1 MVTLDRLVNV
11 VGSYGVHLRFCS
23 IPRTTRLSS
32 VVMHEVTGERAVIG
46 DVLLAVGARSVKE
59 AVRWAVAAKA
69 VAVLVRDAEDKTAF
83 AGEGESLAVLVVDPA
98 VSWSEL
104 AAVVYGLVLE
114 GRETESG
121 RGPTDLFA
129 LADSLADAVG
139 GAVTVEDQLG
149 RVLAYSRGQ
158 RHADPARSATI
169 LNRQEAQPLRE
180 LFEKRGVLAHLDS
193 SDEPLFVAA
202 APEHGLTG
210 RMVAAVRAG
219 RELMGAVWVACP
231 APLNG
236 HRLTALADGARTVA
250 LHVLRSRAS
259 ADLERQ
265 VESDW
270 VNRLLDVRTD
280 SVEAAALVARL
291 GLPQA
296 PLRVIAVH
304 TRIATQP
311 HAGLLLAFEVV
322 TTGFGWSRPGRSA
335 LAANTVY
342 TVLPAQDAAQARQW
356 VRGLRSALPQQASV
370 LAGISAVAGVAELTA
385 ARREAEECLAL
396 HEAGP
401 PDSAP
406 PAYDEAWDEIVLRRL
421 STAARAG
428 RVPAR
433 GPVAELRNH
442 DAVHGTPYVATLR
455 AWLDAQGDLARA
467 AERLGV
473 HENTMRYRLRKM
485 AEVTPLGLDDAGARL
500 AAMIELAAG
509 DLSAF
514 DKH

>member
-11 VGSYGVHLRFCS
+11 VGSYGVRLRFCS
-23 IPRTTRLSS
+23 IPRTTPLSS
-32 VVMHEVTGERAVIG
+32 VVMHEVAGERAVVG

-69 VAVLVRDAEDKTAF
+69 VAVLVRDVDDKASF
-83 AGEGESLAVLVVDPA
+83 VGEGEALAVLVVDAA

-114 GRETESG
+114 GRETDSG

-129 LADSLADAVG
+129 VADSLAEAVA
-139 GAVTVEDQLG
+139 GAVTIEDQLG

-158 RHADPARSATI
+158 RNADPARSATI
-169 LNRQEAQPLRE
+169 LNRQESEPLRE
-180 LFEKRGVLAHLDS
+180 LFDKRGVLAHLDLH
-193 SDEPLFVAA
+193 DEPLFVAA
-202 APEHGLTG
+202 DPEHGLTG
-210 RMVAAVRAG
+210 RMVVAVRAG
-219 RELMGAVWVACP
+219 RELLGAVWVACP
-231 APLNG
+231 AALSG
-236 HRLTALADGARTVA
+236 TRLTALADGARTVA

-270 VNRLLDVRTD
+270 VTRLLDHQTD
-280 SVEAAALVARL
+280 ASDAVALVARL
-291 GLPQA
+291 GLPPS

-311 HAGLLLAFEVV
+311 HAGLLLAFEAV

-342 TVLPAQDAAQARQW
+342 TLLPAEDADAARQW
-356 VRGLRSALPQQASV
+356 VRGLVGALSPHASV
-370 LAGISAVAGVAELTA
+370 LAGISASATATELA
-385 ARREAEECLAL
+385 MARREAEECLAL
-396 HEAGP
+396 HEAS
-401 PDSAP
+401 PDSIP
-406 PAYDEAWDEIVLRRL
+406 PAYDESWGEIVLRRL
-421 STAARAG
+421 HTAARAG
-428 RVPAR
+428 RVPTR
-433 GPVAELRNH
+433 GPVGELRRH
-442 DAVHGTPYVATLR
+442 DATHNTPYVATLR

-467 AERLGV
+467 AEQLGV
-473 HENTMRYRLRKM
+473 HENTVRYRLRKM
-485 AEVTPLGLDDAGARL
+485 AEVTPLGLEEPRTRF

-509 DLSAF
+509 DMSEI

>member
-11 VGSYGVHLRFCS
+11 VGSYGVRLRFCS

-32 VVMHEVTGERAVIG
+32 VVMHEVTGERVVVG

-69 VAVLVRDAEDKTAF
+69 VAVLVRDVEDKTSF
-83 AGEGESLAVLVVDPA
+83 AGEGESLAVLVVDAA

-129 LADSLADAVG
+129 VADSLAEAVG
-139 GAVTVEDQLG
+139 GAVTIEDQLG
-149 RVLAYSRGQ
+149 RVLSYSRGQ

-169 LNRQEAQPLRE
+169 LNRQESEPLRE
-180 LFEKRGVLAHLDS
+180 LFEKRGVLAHLDIH
-193 SDEPLFVAA
+193 DEPLFVAA
-202 APEHGLTG
+202 DPEYGLTG
-210 RMVAAVRAG
+210 RMVVAVRAG
-219 RELMGAVWVACP
+219 RETLGAVWVACP
-231 APLNG
+231 HPLSG
-236 HRLTALADGARTVA
+236 ERLTALADGARTVA

-270 VNRLLDVRTD
+270 VTRLLDEQTEPD
-280 SVEAAALVARL
+280 DALALVARL

-311 HAGLLLAFEVV
+311 HAGLLLAFEAV

-342 TVLPAQDAAQARQW
+342 TLLPAEDAAAARQW
-356 VRGLRSALPQQASV
+356 VRGLAGALPPHASV
-370 LAGISAVAGVAELTA
+370 WAGISAVATVTELA
-385 ARREAEECLAL
+385 AAGREAEECLGL
-396 HEAGP
+396 HEVGRP
-401 PDSAP
+401 ESVP
-406 PAYDEAWDEIVLRRL
+406 PAYDESWDEIVLRRL
-421 STAARAG
+421 HTAARAG
-428 RVPAR
+428 RVPTR
-433 GPVAELRNH
+433 GPVAELRHH
-442 DAVHGTPYVATLR
+442 DAAHNTPYVSTLR

-467 AERLGV
+467 AEQLGV
-473 HENTMRYRLRKM
+473 HENTVRYRLRKM
-485 AEVTPLGLDDAGARL
+485 AEVTPLGLEDPRTRF

-509 DLSAF
+509 DMSEL
-514 DKH
+514 DKQ

>member
-1 MVTLDRLVNV
+1 
-11 VGSYGVHLRFCS
+11 
-23 IPRTTRLSS
+23 
-32 VVMHEVTGERAVIG
+32 MHEVTGERAVVG

-69 VAVLVRDAEDKTAF
+69 VAVLVRDVEDKTSF
-83 AGEGESLAVLVVDPA
+83 AGEGESLAVLVVDAA

-129 LADSLADAVG
+129 VADSLAEAVA
-139 GAVTVEDQLG
+139 GAVTIEDQLG

-169 LNRQEAQPLRE
+169 LNRQESEALRE
-180 LFEKRGVLAHLDS
+180 LFEKRGVVAHLDLH
-193 SDEPLFVAA
+193 DEPLFVAA
-202 APEHGLTG
+202 DPEYGLTG
-210 RMVAAVRAG
+210 RMVVAVRAG
-219 RELMGAVWVACP
+219 RELLGAVWVACP
-231 APLNG
+231 APLRG
-236 HRLTALADGARTVA
+236 ARLTALADGARTVA

-270 VNRLLDVRTD
+270 VTRLLDEQTEPD
-280 SVEAAALVARL
+280 DAIALIARL

-311 HAGLLLAFEVV
+311 HAGLLLAFEAV

-335 LAANTVY
+335 LAPNTVY
-342 TVLPAQDAAQARQW
+342 TLLPAEDAAAARQW
-356 VRGLRSALPQQASV
+356 VRGLAAALPPHASV
-370 LAGISAVAGVAELTA
+370 LAGISAVATATELAA

-401 PDSAP
+401 LDGVP
-406 PAYDEAWDEIVLRRL
+406 PAYDESWDEVVLRRL
-421 STAARAG
+421 HNAARAG
-428 RVPAR
+428 RVPTR
-433 GPVAELRNH
+433 GPVAELRGH
-442 DAVHGTPYVATLR
+442 DAAHSTPYVATLR

-467 AERLGV
+467 AEQLGV
-473 HENTMRYRLRKM
+473 HENTVRYRLRKM
-485 AEVTPLGLDDAGARL
+485 AEVTPLGLEDPRTRF

-509 DLSAF
+509 DMSEVN
-514 DKH
+514 KR

>member
-1 MVTLDRLVNV
+1 
-11 VGSYGVHLRFCS
+11 
-23 IPRTTRLSS
+23 
-32 VVMHEVTGERAVIG
+32 MHEVTGDRAVIG

-69 VAVLVRDAEDKTAF
+69 VAVVVRDVEDKTAF
-83 AGEGESLAVLVVDPA
+83 AGEGESLAVLVVDAA

-104 AAVVYGLVLE
+104 AAIVYGLVLE

-129 LADSLADAVG
+129 VSDSLADAVG
-139 GAVTVEDQLG
+139 GAVTIEDQQG

-158 RHADPARSATI
+158 RHADPARSQTI
-169 LNRQEAQPLRE
+169 LNRQETGPLRE
-180 LFEKRGVLAHLDS
+180 LFEKCGVLAHLDQN
-193 SDEPLFVAA
+193 DEPLFVDADS
-202 APEHGLTG
+202 EHGLTG

-219 RELMGAVWVACP
+219 RELLGAVWVACP
-231 APLNG
+231 EPLSG
-236 HRLTALADGARTVA
+236 DRLTALADGARTVA
-250 LHVLRSRAS
+250 LHMLRSRAS

-270 VNRLLDVRTD
+270 VTTLLDGRTGTD
-280 SVEAAALVARL
+280 EAAALVARL
-291 GLPQA
+291 GLPAA
-296 PLRVIAVH
+296 PLRVIALH

-311 HAGLLLAFEVV
+311 HAGLLLAYEAV

-335 LAANTVY
+335 LATNTVY
-342 TVLPAQDAAQARQW
+342 TLLPAQDAAQAREW
-356 VRGLRSALPQQASV
+356 VGGLGAALPAQASV
-370 LAGISAVAGVAELTA
+370 LAGISAVAAVTELVA

-401 PDSAP
+401 PGSPP
-406 PAYDEAWDEIVLRRL
+406 PAYDESWDAIVLRRL
-421 STAARAG
+421 QTAARAG

-433 GPVAELRNH
+433 GPVAQLRHH
-442 DAVHGTPYVATLR
+442 DAVQNTPYVATLR

-467 AERLGV
+467 ADRLGV
-473 HENTMRYRLRKM
+473 HENTVRYRLRKM
-485 AEVTPLGLDDAGARL
+485 AEVTPLGLEDPRARF

-509 DLSAF
+509 EMSEL
-514 DKH
+514 DKR

>member
-1 MVTLDRLVNV
+1 
-11 VGSYGVHLRFCS
+11 
-23 IPRTTRLSS
+23 
-32 VVMHEVTGERAVIG
+32 MHEVTGERVVVG

-69 VAVLVRDAEDKTAF
+69 AAVLVGDVEDKTSF
-83 AGEGESLAVLVVDPA
+83 AGEGESLAVLVLDAA

-129 LADSLADAVG
+129 VADSLAEAVA
-139 GAVTVEDQLG
+139 GAVTIEDQLG

-158 RHADPARSATI
+158 RNADPARSATI
-169 LNRQEAQPLRE
+169 LNRQESEPLRE

-193 SDEPLFVAA
+193 CDEPLFVAA
-202 APEHGLTG
+202 DPEYGLTG
-210 RMVAAVRAG
+210 RMVVAVRAG
-219 RELMGAVWVACP
+219 RELLGAVWVACP
-231 APLNG
+231 DPLSG
-236 HRLTALADGARTVA
+236 ERLTALADGARTVA

-270 VNRLLDVRTD
+270 VTRLLDGKTEPD
-280 SVEAAALVARL
+280 DAVELIARL
-291 GLPQA
+291 GMPQA

-311 HAGLLLAFEVV
+311 HAGLLLAFEAV

-342 TVLPAQDAAQARQW
+342 TLLPAEDAAVARQW
-356 VRGLRSALPQQASV
+356 VRGLAGALPPHASV
-370 LAGISAVAGVAELTA
+370 RAGISAVATVTELAA

-396 HEAGP
+396 HEARSPEGV
-401 PDSAP
+401 P

-421 STAARAG
+421 YTAARAG
-428 RVPAR
+428 RVPTR
-433 GPVAELRNH
+433 GPVAELRRH
-442 DAVHGTPYVATLR
+442 DAAHNTPYVATLR

-467 AERLGV
+467 AEQLAV
-473 HENTMRYRLRKM
+473 HENTVRYRLRKM
-485 AEVTPLGLDDAGARL
+485 AEVTPLGLEDPRTRF

-509 DLSAF
+509 DMSEL
-514 DKH
+514 DKR

>member
-1 MVTLDRLVNV
+1 
-11 VGSYGVHLRFCS
+11 
-23 IPRTTRLSS
+23 
-32 VVMHEVTGERAVIG
+32 MHEVTGERAVVG

-83 AGEGESLAVLVVDPA
+83 AGEGESLAVLVVDAA

-129 LADSLADAVG
+129 VADSLAEAVA
-139 GAVTVEDQLG
+139 GAVTIEDQLG
-149 RVLAYSRGQ
+149 RLLAYSRGQ
-158 RHADPARSATI
+158 RHADPARSETI
-169 LNRQEAQPLRE
+169 LNRQESAPLRE
-180 LFEKRGVLAHLDS
+180 LFDRHGVLAHLDLH
-193 SDEPLFVAA
+193 DEPLFVGAD
-202 APEHGLTG
+202 PGHGLSG
-210 RMVAAVRAG
+210 RMVVAVRAG
-219 RELMGAVWVACP
+219 RELLGAVWVACP
-231 APLNG
+231 DPLSG
-236 HRLTALADGARTVA
+236 DRLTALADGARTVA

-270 VNRLLDVRTD
+270 VTRLLDGD
-280 SVEAAALVARL
+280 ADAAALVARL

-311 HAGLLLAFEVV
+311 HAGLLLAFEAV

-342 TVLPAQDAAQARQW
+342 TLLPAQDAAAARQW
-356 VRGLRSALPQQASV
+356 VRGLACALPPHASV
-370 LAGISAVAGVAELTA
+370 LAGISAVATATELAA

-396 HEAGP
+396 HEAGLP
-401 PDSAP
+401 GGVP
-406 PAYDEAWDEIVLRRL
+406 PAYDESWDEIVLRRL
-421 STAARAG
+421 HTAARAG
-428 RVPAR
+428 RVPTR
-433 GPVAELRNH
+433 GPVAELRHH
-442 DAVHGTPYVATLR
+442 DAAHNTPYVSTLR
-455 AWLDAQGDLARA
+455 AWLDAQGDLAWA

-473 HENTMRYRLRKM
+473 HENTVRYRLRKM
-485 AEVTPLGLDDAGARL
+485 AEVTPLGLDDPRTRF

-509 DLSAF
+509 DMSEL

>member
-1 MVTLDRLVNV
+1 
-11 VGSYGVHLRFCS
+11 
-23 IPRTTRLSS
+23 
-32 VVMHEVTGERAVIG
+32 MHEVTGERVVVG

-83 AGEGESLAVLVVDPA
+83 AGEGESLAVLVVDAA

-129 LADSLADAVG
+129 VADSLAEAVA
-139 GAVTVEDQLG
+139 GAVTIEDQLG

-158 RHADPARSATI
+158 RNADPARSATI
-169 LNRQEAQPLRE
+169 LNRQESGPLRE
-180 LFEKRGVLAHLDS
+180 LFNKRGVLAHLDTR
-193 SDEPLFVAA
+193 DEPLFVAA
-202 APEHGLTG
+202 DPDYGLTG
-210 RMVAAVRAG
+210 RMVVAVRAG
-219 RELMGAVWVACP
+219 RELLGAVWVACP
-231 APLNG
+231 DPLSG
-236 HRLTALADGARTVA
+236 ERLTALADGARTVA
-250 LHVLRSRAS
+250 LHMLRSRAS

-270 VNRLLDVRTD
+270 VTRLLEEQTD
-280 SVEAAALVARL
+280 PDDAGDLIARL

-304 TRIATQP
+304 TQIATQP
-311 HAGLLLAFEVV
+311 HAGLLLAFEAV

-342 TVLPAQDAAQARQW
+342 TLLPAEDAAVARQW
-356 VRGLRSALPQQASV
+356 VCGLAGALPPHAIV
-370 LAGISAVAGVAELTA
+370 RAGISAVATVTELAA

-401 PDSAP
+401 PEDMP

-421 STAARAG
+421 NAAARAG
-428 RVPAR
+428 RVPTR
-433 GPVAELRNH
+433 GPVAELRRH
-442 DAVHGTPYVATLR
+442 DAAHNTPYVATLR

-467 AERLGV
+467 AERLAV
-473 HENTMRYRLRKM
+473 HENTVRYRLRKM
-485 AEVTPLGLDDAGARL
+485 AEVTPLGLEDPRTRF
-500 AAMIELAAG
+500 AAMIELATG
-509 DLSAF
+509 DMSEF
-514 DKH
+514 DKR

>member
-23 IPRTTRLSS
+23 VPRTTQLSS
-32 VVMHEVTGERAVIG
+32 VVMHEVNGERSVIG

-69 VAVLVRDAEDKTAF
+69 VVVLVRDGEDKSAF
-83 AGEGESLAVLVVDPA
+83 AGEGESLAVLVVEPA

-129 LADSLADAVG
+129 VADSLADAVG

-169 LNRQEAQPLRE
+169 LNRQEDESLWR
-180 LFEKRGVLAHLDS
+180 LFEKRGVFEHLEHH
-193 SDEPLFVAA
+193 DEPLFVAA
-202 APEHGLTG
+202 DPEHGLTG
-210 RMVAAVRAG
+210 RMVVAVRAG
-219 RELMGAVWVACP
+219 RELLGAVWVACP
-231 APLNG
+231 APLKG
-236 HRLTALADGARTVA
+236 QRLTALADGARTVA

-265 VESDW
+265 VESEW
-270 VNRLLDVRTD
+270 VTRLLDGRTD
-280 SVEAAALVARL
+280 PADAAALVARL
-291 GLPQA
+291 GLPRA
-296 PLRVIAVH
+296 PLRVIVVH

-311 HAGLLLAFEVV
+311 HAGLLLAFEAV

-342 TVLPAQDAAQARQW
+342 TVLPAQDTSQARQW
-356 VRGLRSALPQQASV
+356 VSGLRCALPQEATV
-370 LAGISAVAGVAELTA
+370 LAGISAVADVVELAA
-385 ARREAEECLAL
+385 ARREAEECLEL
-396 HEAGP
+396 HQAAP
-401 PDSAP
+401 PDTAP

-421 STAARAG
+421 YTAARAG
-428 RVPAR
+428 RVPVR
-433 GPVAELRNH
+433 GPVAELRRH
-442 DAVHGTPYVATLR
+442 DAAHGTPYVATLR
-455 AWLDAQGDLARA
+455 AWLDARGDLARA

-473 HENTMRYRLRKM
+473 HKNTMRYRLRKM
-485 AEVTPLGLDDAGARL
+485 AEVTPLGLDDARTRF

-509 DLSAF
+509 DMSVF
-514 DKH
+514 DKL

>member
-11 VGSYGVHLRFCS
+11 VGSYGVRLRFCS
-23 IPRTTRLSS
+23 VPRTTPLSS
-32 VVMHEVTGERAVIG
+32 VVMHEATGERAAVG

-69 VAVLVRDAEDKTAF
+69 VAVLVRGVEDKTAF

-129 LADSLADAVG
+129 VADSLADAVG
-139 GAVTVEDQLG
+139 GAVTIEDQLG
-149 RVLAYSRGQ
+149 RLLSYSRGQ

-169 LNRQEAQPLRE
+169 LNRQESGTLRE
-180 LFEKRGVLAHLDS
+180 LFEKRGVLTYLEMH
-193 SDEPLFVAA
+193 DEPLFVAPD
-202 APEHGLTG
+202 PEHGLTG
-210 RMVAAVRAG
+210 RMVVAVRTG
-219 RELMGAVWVACP
+219 RELLGAVWVACLS
-231 APLNG
+231 PLSG
-236 HRLTALADGARTVA
+236 RRLTALADGARTVA
-250 LHVLRSRAS
+250 LHLLRSRAS

-265 VESDW
+265 VESEW
-270 VNRLLDVRTD
+270 VTRLLDGGID
-280 SVEAAALVARL
+280 FADAAALLARL
-291 GLPQA
+291 GLPPT
-296 PLRVIAVH
+296 PLRVIAVR

-311 HAGLLLAFEVV
+311 HAGLLLAFEAG

-342 TVLPAQDAAQARQW
+342 TLLPAEDAAAARQW
-356 VRGLRSALPQQASV
+356 VGGLCSALPQQASV
-370 LAGISAVAGVAELTA
+370 LAGISAVAEVAELTA

-396 HEAGP
+396 HEAGA
-401 PDSAP
+401 PDDQP
-406 PAYDEAWDEIVLRRL
+406 PAYDESWDRIVLWRL
-421 STAARAG
+421 HTAARSG
-428 RVPAR
+428 RVPVR
-433 GPVAELRNH
+433 GPVAELRHH
-442 DAVHGTPYVATLR
+442 DAAHGTPYMATLR
-455 AWLDAQGDLARA
+455 AWLDAQGDLAQA
-467 AERLGV
+467 AEQLGV

-485 AEVTPLGLDDAGARL
+485 AEVTPLGLDDPRTRF

-509 DLSAF
+509 DMSKL

>member
-1 MVTLDRLVNV
+1 
-11 VGSYGVHLRFCS
+11 
-23 IPRTTRLSS
+23 
-32 VVMHEVTGERAVIG
+32 MHEVTGERAAVG

-69 VAVLVRDAEDKTAF
+69 VAVLVRDVEDKAAF
-83 AGEGESLAVLVVDPA
+83 AGEGESLAVLVLDAA

-129 LADSLADAVG
+129 VADSLADAVG
-139 GAVTVEDQLG
+139 GAITIEDQLG

-169 LNRQEAQPLRE
+169 LNRQEAGPLRD
-180 LFEKRGVLAHLDS
+180 LFEKRGVLAHLDLH
-193 SDEPLFVAA
+193 DEPLFVEADS
-202 APEHGLTG
+202 EHGLTG
-210 RMVAAVRAG
+210 RMVVAVRAG
-219 RELMGAVWVACP
+219 RELLGAVWVACP
-231 APLNG
+231 APLSG
-236 HRLTALADGARTVA
+236 DQLTALADGARTVA

-270 VNRLLDVRTD
+270 VTRLLDGD
-280 SVEAAALVARL
+280 ADAAALVARL

-311 HAGLLLAFEVV
+311 HAGLLLAFEAV

-335 LAANTVY
+335 LAANTIY
-342 TVLPAQDAAQARQW
+342 TLLPAEDASQARQW
-356 VRGLRSALPQQASV
+356 VRGLSAALPPQATV
-370 LAGISAVAGVAELTA
+370 LAGISAVATVTELAA

-401 PDSAP
+401 PESTP
-406 PAYDEAWDEIVLRRL
+406 PSYDESWDEIVLRRL
-421 STAARAG
+421 HTAARAG

-433 GPVAELRNH
+433 GPVAELRHH
-442 DAVHGTPYVATLR
+442 DTAHNTPYVSTLR
-455 AWLDAQGDLARA
+455 AWLDAQGDLATA
-467 AERLGV
+467 AEQLGV
-473 HENTMRYRLRKM
+473 HENTVRYRLRKM
-485 AEVTPLGLDDAGARL
+485 AEVTALGLDDPRARF

-509 DLSAF
+509 DMSEL
-514 DKH
+514 DKP

>member
-11 VGSYGVHLRFCS
+11 VGSYGVRLRFCS
-23 IPRTTRLSS
+23 VPRTTTLSS
-32 VVMHEVTGERAVIG
+32 VVMHEVTGDRVVVG

-69 VAVLVRDAEDKTAF
+69 VAVLVRDGEDKTAF

-129 LADSLADAVG
+129 VADSLADAVG
-139 GAVTVEDQLG
+139 AAVTIEDQLG
-149 RVLAYSRGQ
+149 RVLSYSRGQ

-169 LNRQEAQPLRE
+169 LNRQEAGSLRK
-180 LFEKRGVLAHLDS
+180 LFEKRGVLTHLDHH
-193 SDEPLFVAA
+193 DEPLFVAA
-202 APEHGLTG
+202 DPEHGLTG

-219 RELMGAVWVACP
+219 RELLGAVWVDCP

-236 HRLTALADGARTVA
+236 RRLTALADGARTVA

-265 VESDW
+265 VESEW
-270 VNRLLDVRTD
+270 VMRLLDGD
-280 SVEAAALVARL
+280 ADAAALVDRL
-291 GLPQA
+291 GLPQTA
-296 PLRVIAVH
+296 LRVIAVY
-304 TRIATQP
+304 TRLATQP
-311 HAGLLLAFEVV
+311 HSGLLLAFEAV

-335 LAANTVY
+335 LAADTVF
-342 TVLPAQDAAQARQW
+342 TLLPAEDVALARQW
-356 VRGLRSALPQQASV
+356 VHGLRSALPRQTSV
-370 LAGISAVAGVAELTA
+370 LAGISAVAAAAELPA

-396 HEAGP
+396 HEAGG
-401 PDSAP
+401 PDSVP
-406 PAYDEAWDEIVLRRL
+406 PAYDESWDQIVLRRL
-421 STAARAG
+421 HTATRAG
-428 RVPAR
+428 RVRAR
-433 GPVAELRNH
+433 GPVAVLRHH
-442 DAVHGTPYVATLR
+442 DAAHGTPYVATLR
-455 AWLDAQGDLARA
+455 AWLDAQGDLAQA
-467 AERLGV
+467 AEGLGV

-485 AEVTPLGLDDAGARL
+485 AEVTPLGLDDPRARF
-500 AAMIELAAG
+500 AAMIELATG
-509 DLSAF
+509 DMSNV
-514 DKH
+514 DKP

>member
-1 MVTLDRLVNV
+1 
-11 VGSYGVHLRFCS
+11 
-23 IPRTTRLSS
+23 
-32 VVMHEVTGERAVIG
+32 MHEETAERTVVG

-69 VAVLVRDAEDKTAF
+69 VAVLVRHAEDKTAF

-98 VSWSEL
+98 ASWSEL

-129 LADSLADAVG
+129 VSDSLADAVG
-139 GAVTVEDQLG
+139 GAVTIEDQLG

-158 RHADPARSATI
+158 RHADPARSETI
-169 LNRQEAQPLRE
+169 LNRQEAGPLRE
-180 LFEKRGVLAHLDS
+180 LFEKRGVLAHLEGH
-193 SDEPLFVAA
+193 DEPLFVAA
-202 APEHGLTG
+202 EPEHGLTG
-210 RMVAAVRAG
+210 RMVVAVRAG
-219 RELMGAVWVACP
+219 RELLGAVWVACP
-231 APLNG
+231 APLTG
-236 HRLTALADGARTVA
+236 QRLTALADGARTVT
-250 LHVLRSRAS
+250 LHMLRSRAS

-265 VESDW
+265 VESEW
-270 VNRLLDVRTD
+270 VTRLLDGRTD
-280 SVEAAALVARL
+280 PAEAGALVARL

-296 PLRVIAVH
+296 PLRVVAVH

-311 HAGLLLAFEVV
+311 HAGLLLAFEAV

-342 TVLPAQDAAQARQW
+342 TVLPAQDAEQARQW

-370 LAGISAVAGVAELTA
+370 LAGISAIAAATELAA

-396 HEAGP
+396 HEAGSS
-401 PDSAP
+401 DHTP
-406 PAYDEAWDEIVLRRL
+406 PAYDESWHEIVLGRL
-421 STAARAG
+421 HTAARSG

-433 GPVAELRNH
+433 GPVAELRRH
-442 DAVHGTPYVATLR
+442 DTAHATPYVATLR

-467 AERLGV
+467 AEQLGV
-473 HENTMRYRLRKM
+473 HENTVRYRLRKM
-485 AEVTPLGLDDAGARL
+485 AEVTPLGLDDPRTRF

-509 DLSAF
+509 EMSEV

>member
-1 MVTLDRLVNV
+1 
-11 VGSYGVHLRFCS
+11 
-23 IPRTTRLSS
+23 
-32 VVMHEVTGERAVIG
+32 MHEVTGERVVVG

-69 VAVLVRDAEDKTAF
+69 VAVLVRDVDAKTAF
-83 AGEGESLAVLVVDPA
+83 AGEGESLAVLMVDPT

-129 LADSLADAVG
+129 VADSLADAVG
-139 GAVTVEDQLG
+139 GAVTIEDPPG
-149 RVLAYSRGQ
+149 RMLAYSRGQ
-158 RHADPARSATI
+158 RNADPARSMTI
-169 LNRQEAQPLRE
+169 LNRQESESLRE
-180 LFEKRGVLAHLDS
+180 WFEKCGVLAHLDS
-193 SDEPLFVAA
+193 SDEPLFVSAD
-202 APEHGLTG
+202 PEHGLTG
-210 RMVAAVRAG
+210 RMVVAVRAG
-219 RELMGAVWVACP
+219 RELLGSVWVACP
-231 APLNG
+231 GPLRG
-236 HRLTALADGARTVA
+236 RRRTALADGARTVA

-265 VESDW
+265 VESEW
-270 VNRLLDVRTD
+270 VTRLLDGD
-280 SVEAAALVARL
+280 ADAATLLARL

-304 TRIATQP
+304 TRIVTQP
-311 HAGLLLAFEVV
+311 HAGLLLAFEAV

-342 TVLPAQDAAQARQW
+342 TLLPAQDAAQARQW
-356 VRGLRSALPQQASV
+356 IRGLCSV
-370 LAGISAVAGVAELTA
+370 LPANAGVRAGISAAAGLAELAA

-396 HEAGP
+396 HEAGAADGP
-401 PDSAP
+401 P
-406 PAYDEAWDEIVLRRL
+406 PAYDESWDQIVLGRL
-421 STAARAG
+421 HIAARSG

-433 GPVAELRNH
+433 GPVTKLRRH
-442 DAVHGTPYVATLR
+442 DSVHGTPYVATLQ

-473 HENTMRYRLRKM
+473 HENTVRYRLRKM
-485 AEVTPLGLDDAGARL
+485 AEVTPLGLDDPRTRFAT
-500 AAMIELAAG
+500 MIELAAG
-509 DLSAF
+509 DMSEL
-514 DKH
+514 DKA

>member
-1 MVTLDRLVNV
+1 
-11 VGSYGVHLRFCS
+11 
-23 IPRTTRLSS
+23 
-32 VVMHEVTGERAVIG
+32 MHEVTGERVVVG

-83 AGEGESLAVLVVDPA
+83 AGEGESLAVLVVDAA

-129 LADSLADAVG
+129 VADSLAEAVA
-139 GAVTVEDQLG
+139 GAVTIEDQLG

-158 RHADPARSATI
+158 HNADPARSATI
-169 LNRQEAQPLRE
+169 LNRQESGELRE
-180 LFEKRGVLAHLDS
+180 LFEKRGVLAHLDTR
-193 SDEPLFVAA
+193 DEPLFVAA
-202 APEHGLTG
+202 DPEYGLTG
-210 RMVAAVRAG
+210 RMVVAVRAG
-219 RELMGAVWVACP
+219 RELLGAVWVACP
-231 APLNG
+231 DPLSG
-236 HRLTALADGARTVA
+236 ARLSALADGARTVA

-270 VNRLLDVRTD
+270 VTRLLDEQTEPDDAVD
-280 SVEAAALVARL
+280 LIARL
-291 GLPQA
+291 GLPTA

-304 TRIATQP
+304 TQIAMQP
-311 HAGLLLAFEVV
+311 HAGLLLAFEAV

-342 TVLPAQDAAQARQW
+342 TLLPAEDAAVARQW
-356 VRGLRSALPQQASV
+356 VCGLAAALPPHAIV
-370 LAGISAVAGVAELTA
+370 RAGISAVATVTELAA

-401 PDSAP
+401 AEDMP

-421 STAARAG
+421 YTAARAG
-428 RVPAR
+428 RVPTR
-433 GPVAELRNH
+433 GPVAELRRH
-442 DAVHGTPYVATLR
+442 DAAHNTPYVATLR

-467 AERLGV
+467 AEQLAV
-473 HENTMRYRLRKM
+473 HENTVRYRLRKM
-485 AEVTPLGLDDAGARL
+485 AEVTPLGLEDPRTRF

-509 DLSAF
+509 DMSEL
-514 DKH
+514 DKR

>member
-11 VGSYGVHLRFCS
+11 VGSYGVRLRFCS
-23 IPRTTRLSS
+23 VPRTTELSS
-32 VVMHEVTGERAVIG
+32 VVMHEAAGDRAVIG
-46 DVLLAVGARSVKE
+46 DVLLAVGAHSVKE

-69 VAVLVRDAEDKTAF
+69 VAVLVRDGADKTAF
-83 AGEGESLAVLVVDPA
+83 AGEGESIAVLVVDPA

-104 AAVVYGLVLE
+104 AGVVYGLVLE

-129 LADSLADAVG
+129 VADSLADAVG
-139 GAVTVEDQLG
+139 GAVTIEDREH
-149 RVLAYSRGQ
+149 RVLSYSRGQ
-158 RHADPARSATI
+158 QHADPARSETI
-169 LNRQEAQPLRE
+169 LNRQASAPL
-180 LFEKRGVLAHLDS
+180 LAAFDKDGVFAHLAR

-202 APEHGLTG
+202 DGHYGMTG

-219 RELMGAVWVACP
+219 RELLGAVWVACP
-231 APLNG
+231 KPLDG
-236 HRLTALADGARTVA
+236 ARLAALSDGARTVA

-270 VNRLLDVRTD
+270 VTRLLDGAPD
-280 SVEAAALVARL
+280 AAALVSRL
-291 GLPQA
+291 GLPQT

-304 TRIATQP
+304 TRIAAQP
-311 HAGLLLAFEVV
+311 HAALLLAFEAV

-342 TVLPAQDAAQARQW
+342 TLLPAEDVAQARHW
-356 VRGLRSALPQQASV
+356 LGGLRSALPEQASV
-370 LAGISAVAGVAELTA
+370 LAGISAVACADELTA

-401 PDSAP
+401 PGDPA
-406 PAYDEAWDEIVLRRL
+406 PAYDESWDQIVLRRL
-421 STAARAG
+421 HTATRSG
-428 RVPAR
+428 RIPVR

-442 DAVHGTPYVATLR
+442 DQRHGTRYVATLR
-455 AWLDAQGDLARA
+455 AWLDAQGDPVRA
-467 AERLGV
+467 AEMLGV
-473 HENTMRYRLRKM
+473 HDNTVRYRLRKM
-485 AEVTPLGLDDAGARL
+485 ADLVPLQLDDARKRFAM
-500 AAMIELAAG
+500 MIELATGEEMSGA
-509 DLSAF
+509 
-514 DKH
+514 DKP

>member
-1 MVTLDRLVNV
+1 
-11 VGSYGVHLRFCS
+11 
-23 IPRTTRLSS
+23 
-32 VVMHEVTGERAVIG
+32 MHEVNGERAVVG

-69 VAVLVRDAEDKTAF
+69 VAVLVRDGEDKSAF

-129 LADSLADAVG
+129 VADSLADAVG

-169 LNRQEAQPLRE
+169 LNRQEAGPLRK
-180 LFEKRGVLAHLDS
+180 LFEKRGVLTHLDTR
-193 SDEPLFVAA
+193 DEPLFVAA
-202 APEHGLTG
+202 DPEHGLTG
-210 RMVAAVRAG
+210 RMVVAVRAG
-219 RELMGAVWVACP
+219 RELLGAVWVACP
-231 APLNG
+231 APLSG
-236 HRLTALADGARTVA
+236 QRLTALADGARTVA

-270 VNRLLDVRTD
+270 VTRLLDGRTD
-280 SVEAAALVARL
+280 AADADALVARL
-291 GLPQA
+291 GLPAA

-311 HAGLLLAFEVV
+311 HAGLLLAFEAV

-342 TVLPAQDAAQARQW
+342 TLLPAEDAGQARQW
-356 VRGLRSALPQQASV
+356 VRGLRSALPRQASV
-370 LAGISAVAGVAELTA
+370 LAGISAVAGATELAA

-401 PDSAP
+401 PDSPP
-406 PAYDEAWDEIVLRRL
+406 PAYDESWDEVVLRRL
-421 STAARAG
+421 HTAARSG

-433 GPVAELRNH
+433 GPVAKLRHH
-442 DAVHGTPYVATLR
+442 DAAHGTPYVATLR

-473 HENTMRYRLRKM
+473 HENTVRYRLRKM
-485 AEVTPLGLDDAGARL
+485 AEVTPLGLDDPRTRF

-509 DLSAF
+509 EMSEH